1 MNKIDPGSS
10 CQCGSATC
18 HIFGRVNPSL
28 ERSTF
33 AAPDILPK
41 PHHPVITR
49 HARRSDVPKSVGKFV
64 VAYKHV
70 STQKIWEKTVTGATV
85 HGLGRSGVPAGP
97 KRAPRKWT
105 FLPIWRV
112 TRQKSYDRN
121 SLAKTIFLSHQT
133 LSGDNLT
140 WIRPLLQNGA

>member
-1 MNKIDPGSS
+1 MNKKFLGLSG
-10 CQCGSATC
+10 QCGSATC
-18 HIFGRVNPSL
+18 HISGRVDPSL

-33 AAPDILPK
+33 AAPEILPK

-49 HARRSDVPKSVGKFV
+49 HARRSDVPKSVGKFE

-70 STQKIWEKTVTGATV
+70 PTQKRWAKTVTGATV
-85 HGLGRSGVPAGP
+85 HGLRRLGAPAGP
-97 KRAPRKWT
+97 KRTPRKWT

-112 TRQKSYDRN
+112 TRQKSYARN
-121 SLAKTIFLSHQT
+121 PLAKTVFLSHQT